1 MDQLIKEALSSS
13 AIVFPDDNAAAKAGF
28 SEFTAADVSNY
39 GYFGLNHGMLI
50 KYPKWNGTIPEHGF
64 VRVRFTNPPISK
76 KSGKP
81 MRYVQPPNT
90 EPRVYLPNCHQRSW
104 LDICTDTAVP
114 IIVTEGEKKAY
125 SATLNLNIHTMGL
138 GGVTSFAQRKKDQKY
153 LLDEFEHITWTKRT
167 VYIAYDSDIK
177 ENANVERAEL
187 VLASALAELGA
198 DVYLVRLPSFDGKKL
213 GLDDAIFQ
221 LGATTTMNYIDTA
234 EPFANAKALAKFGQ
248 TCWYVRKTQTYID
261 TSTNTQL
268 DPRKAA
274 GSYYA
279 NANYLLR
286 TLDSKGNVVVK
297 ESNLFK
303 DYNTWPARTE
313 VEDVVNE
320 PGKPKVTAENE
331 YNLWT
336 DTSVAPVEGSVAAYL
351 DLCKYF
357 FSDDPAM
364 ETYWHDWVATLVQ
377 SPGVKMQTAWLLYSR
392 NTGTGKSLM
401 ARFVGAMFGK
411 SFHEGHAEILTD
423 ERNDW
428 IVGKQ
433 LVLVDDLNDYVGRKD
448 GAKIRAM
455 ITRVNVHLNPKY
467 VQGYDV
473 LDHTNYIITTNEE
486 VSVKLEQSDRRFYV
500 VNSPEVRANDTLY
513 KAAWSMFYSDTGAAA
528 MKYYYLNYKISD
540 GFNYATRPP
549 ETSKALVEAKNASAT
564 GHDIFAELLVGEHCS
579 MIPEGVTVLSA
590 RDIAE
595 LYNKGVPMKD
605 HQATFKRC
613 KVSRWLKVNDYRAM
627 KDYDGGFKV
636 GYTNNGTLYFVGPNA
651 DELRANRPSRSEC
664 QTMYDAQLVAR
675 SALLQGAC
683 KF

>member
-1 MDQLIKEALSSS
+1 MDQPILSALSSS
-13 AIVFPDDNAAAKAGF
+13 AIVFPDDKAAAKAGF
-28 SEFTAADVSNY
+28 SEFTAEDVLNY
-39 GYFGLNHGMLI
+39 GYYGLNHGMLI
-50 KYPKWNGTIPEHGF
+50 KYPAWDGSIPAKGF

-90 EPRVYLPNCHQRSW
+90 EPKVYLPNCHARSW

-114 IIVTEGEKKAY
+114 IIITEGEKKAY
-125 SATLNLNIHTMGL
+125 SATLNLCIHTMGL

-153 LLDEFEHITWTKRT
+153 LLDDFEFITWTKRI

-187 VLASALAELGA
+187 VLASSLADLGA

-213 GLDDAIFQ
+213 GLDDAIAQ
-221 LGATTTMNYIDTA
+221 LGATTTLSYIDTA
-234 EPFANAKALAKFGQ
+234 EPFANAKALAKFGE
-248 TCWYVRKTQTYID
+248 TCWYVRKTQVYID
-261 TSTNTQL
+261 ISTNTQL

-274 GSYYA
+274 GSYYS
-279 NANYLLR
+279 NANYLKR
-286 TLDSKGNVVVK
+286 SLDSKGNVVVK

-303 DYNTWPARTE
+303 DYNNWSARTE
-313 VEDVVNE
+313 VEDVVSE
-320 PGKPKVTAENE
+320 PGKPKVTADNE

-336 DTSVAPVEGSVAAYL
+336 DTSVAPTEGSVEGYL
-351 DLCKYF
+351 NLCKYF

-377 SPGVKMQTAWLLYSR
+377 TPGVKMQTAWLLYSR

-401 ARFVGAMFGK
+401 ARCVGSMFGR
-411 SFHEGHAEILTD
+411 SFHEGHAEVLTD

-473 LDHTNYIITTNEE
+473 QDHTNYIITTNEE
-486 VSVKLEQSDRRFYV
+486 VSVKLEQTDRRFYV
-500 VNSPEVRANDTLY
+500 VNSPETRADDTLY
-513 KAAWSMFYSDTGAAA
+513 KAAWSMFYSDSGAAA
-528 MKYYYLNYKISD
+528 LKFYYLNYKISED
-540 GFNYATRPP
+540 FSYATRPP
-549 ETSKALVEAKNASAT
+549 ETSKALSEAKAASVTQQDA
-564 GHDIFAELLVGEHCS
+564 FAELLVGEHCAL
-579 MIPEGVTVLSA
+579 IPEGVNVLSA
-590 RDIAE
+590 KDVTE
-595 LYNKGVPMKD
+595 FYNTQVPMKD
-605 HQATFKRC
+605 QQASFKRC
-613 KVSRWLKVNDYRAM
+613 KVVRWLKVNGFRALR
-627 KDYDGGFKV
+627 DYDGGFKV
-636 GYTNNGTLYFVGPNA
+636 GYTNNGTLYFVGA
-651 DELRANRPSRSEC
+651 GAQALLDQRPSRAEC
-664 QTMYDAQLVAR
+664 QAMYDAQLVAR
-675 SALLQGAC
+675 SALFHGAC